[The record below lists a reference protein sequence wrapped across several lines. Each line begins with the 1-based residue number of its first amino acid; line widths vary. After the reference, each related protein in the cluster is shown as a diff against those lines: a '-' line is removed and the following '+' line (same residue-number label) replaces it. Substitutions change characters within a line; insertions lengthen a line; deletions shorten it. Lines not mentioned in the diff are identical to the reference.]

1 MVRIITDV
9 MGNVLSLSSLSTDA
23 SALSTIVKV
32 AVAIG
37 TTSETQDQRS
47 EMFKSW
53 IFNLEKLSVD

>member
-9 MGNVLSLSSLSTDA
+9 MGNVLSLSSLSMDA

-37 TTSETQDQRS
+37 TTSETPDQHS